1 MQLILKNETLG
12 EVVVVRCRGRIITG
26 DEAQFL
32 QGELDKLTQLSK
44 HVVLRLAEVT
54 YLDSGGLG
62 TLVRMLGRLRAARG
76 DLKICQVPPFI
87 RKVLQ
92 LTNLL
97 GVFHPYESEHEA
109 IAAFSS
115 APEERRESF
124 QASSSRIVC
133 LDSSLDLLAYLR
145 VLLQSSGY
153 EVFTTQYLSDAV
165 TFAKGTRSS
174 VVICGP
180 GIRDNAHALEKI
192 RQNVPDAKL
201 VHLPPD
207 FSTSEADQAG
217 PKLVSQ
223 IRSLFNFPQ

>member
-12 EVVVVRCRGRIITG
+12 EAVVVRCRGRIVTG

-44 HVVLRLAEVT
+44 HVVLQLAEVT

-97 GVFHPYESEHEA
+97 GVFHPYESEE
-109 IAAFSS
+109 
-115 APEERRESF
+115 
-124 QASSSRIVC
+124 
-133 LDSSLDLLAYLR
+133 
-145 VLLQSSGY
+145 
-153 EVFTTQYLSDAV
+153 
-165 TFAKGTRSS
+165 
-174 VVICGP
+174 
-180 GIRDNAHALEKI
+180 
-192 RQNVPDAKL
+192 
-201 VHLPPD
+201 
-207 FSTSEADQAG
+207 
-217 PKLVSQ
+217 
-223 IRSLFNFPQ
+223 